1 MRRMNPLFSLI
12 RAARL
17 IAPALALFAVADG
30 GATTLQVLAI
40 NGKSS
45 AQFMIDGLRRDARL
59 GYFTDE
65 GLLLEK
71 IAGDTAVF
79 RFNGLPQRLRVNE
92 VAVLDSQTQGFVSHQ
107 IKADQKNKYL
117 TPALVNGGNLQ
128 AEIDRNADIVV
139 IPVADADRL
148 GLQYK
153 DKPSRSYPIPKE
165 PVDPK
170 AAKES
175 KEDKDSSGATSVAS
189 AASTKSSADSK
200 DGKPGTYKTYSIEL
214 NSVRVGVVDVYGL
227 RAIVTEKPGVTTT
240 IIGRDFLKR
249 LAPSWSNRTLTL
261 VRR

>member
-1 MRRMNPLFSLI
+1 MNPLFSLI

-17 IAPALALFAVADG
+17 IAPALALFTVADG

-79 RFNGLPQRLRVNE
+79 RFNGLPHRLRVNE

-175 KEDKDSSGATSVAS
+175 KEDKDSSGATS
-189 AASTKSSADSK
+189 AASTKSGADSK

>member
-17 IAPALALFAVADG
+17 IAPALALLAVADS
-30 GATTLQVLAI
+30 GATTLQVLAV
-40 NGKSS
+40 NGKSTV
-45 AQFMIDGLRRDARL
+45 QFMIDGLRRDARL

-79 RFNGLPQRLRVNE
+79 RFNGLPHRLRVNE

-170 AAKES
+170 AAKEA
-175 KEDKDSSGATSVAS
+175 KEDKDSSII
-189 AASTKSSADSK
+189 ASTKSGADSK